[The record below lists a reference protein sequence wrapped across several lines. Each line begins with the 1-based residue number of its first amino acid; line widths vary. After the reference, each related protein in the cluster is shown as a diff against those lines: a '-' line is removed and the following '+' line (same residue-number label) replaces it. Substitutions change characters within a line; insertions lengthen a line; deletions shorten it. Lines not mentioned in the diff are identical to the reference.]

1 MVTDDALFTSS
12 ATILAL
18 AVFGSILGMRVGAKS
33 PIVGKLVRTGVF
45 FAITIL
51 IVVQMLFMTTLAT
64 DKNLISFE
72 LWIVISGACSVFIV
86 WLMVERPFLS
96 RSS

>member
-18 AVFGSILGMRVGAKS
+18 AVFGSILGIRVGAKS
-33 PIVGKLVRTGVF
+33 PIVTKLVRIGAF
-45 FAITIL
+45 LAITIL
-51 IVVQMLFMTTLAT
+51 IGVQMLFMTTLAT
-64 DKNLISFE
+64 NLTLISFE
-72 LWIVISGACSVFIV
+72 WWIVISGVCSFFIT

-96 RSS
+96 RSG